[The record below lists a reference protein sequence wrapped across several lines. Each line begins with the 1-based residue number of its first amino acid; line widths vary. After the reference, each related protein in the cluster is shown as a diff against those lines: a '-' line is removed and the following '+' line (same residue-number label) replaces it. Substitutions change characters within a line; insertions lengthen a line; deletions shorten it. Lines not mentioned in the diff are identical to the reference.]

1 MADTGAM
8 SDADTNHDSTAN
20 AQDDGH
26 GHGHAPASE
35 PLGPVNLTSWAYAAG
50 GAVLGLLVALALFI
64 ARGG

>member
-8 SDADTNHDSTAN
+8 SDTDTNHDSAAN
-20 AQDDGH
+20 VEDD
-26 GHGHAPASE
+26 GHGHAPAGE
-35 PLGPVNLTSWAYAAG
+35 PLGPVNLTSWAYAGG